1 MPAIDKH
8 CLMFDTNLRSEILRN
23 LASEISELFHVISQ
37 KIQHISQNFI
47 LPSLK
52 YLVNILDCTSGETK
66 FLPRT
71 KINF

>member
-8 CLMFDTNLRSEILRN
+8 CLMLGTNIRPEILRN
-23 LASEISELFHVISQ
+23 VASEISELFHLISQ
-37 KIQHISQNFI
+37 KIQHISQSFI

-52 YLVNILDCTSGETK
+52 CLVNILDFTSYETK